1 MSFLGNLIW
10 LVFGGLLA
18 GLSYILGGF
27 VLCLTI
33 IGIPYGV
40 KAMRFGWLVMM
51 PFGKGVAWT
60 WNAPGCLSG
69 LVNLLWLVMVGWS
82 IALTHLLFGVI
93 LLPTLVGIPLALQH
107 FKLLPV
113 ALFPFSY
120 GAWRLSIVRKCTGA
134 HRDAHLG

>member
-1 MSFLGNLIW
+1 MSFLVNLLW

-27 VLCLTI
+27 VLCLTV

-40 KAMRFGWLVMM
+40 KAMRFGWLALR
-51 PFGKGVAWT
+51 PFGSAVSWT
-60 WNAPGCLSG
+60 PSAPGCMAR
-69 LVNLLWLVMVGWS
+69 LVNLFWLLTVGWS
-82 IALTHLLFGVI
+82 IALTHLLFGFI

-107 FKLLPV
+107 FKLLPI

-120 GAWRLSIVRKCTGA
+120 RLTPMRG
-134 HRDAHLG
+134 